1 MFLLSKK
8 SGMRKLWENNEKMGT
23 VLFTAAIYIVDV
35 SIFNGTVYWNHSEFW
50 SGSSFRIDETYSTL
64 LYRNFDSQGFG
75 GIHSVFTKNCDGIF
89 DFCNYFGKYHLSFFG
104 V

>member
-1 MFLLSKK
+1 MKKWAPYYLLLPFILLMSLFL
-8 SGMRKLWENNEKMGT
+8 MGLCT
-23 VLFTAAIYIVDV
+23 GITQ
-35 SIFNGTVYWNHSEFW
+35 
-50 SGSSFRIDETYSTL
+50 IDETYGTL
-64 LYRNFDSQGFG
+64 LYRNFDLQGFG